1 MSFDAQRLYDLLPA
15 LYRLRDREQGEPLRA
30 LLAVM
35 AEEIGT
41 LEQNLEQLYDD
52 QFIETCAAW
61 VVPYLGDLI
70 GVRALHGVVP
80 QVSSPRA
87 EVANTI
93 GLRRRKGTAAV
104 LEELARDVTG
114 WPARVVEA
122 FADLGW
128 TQYMNHVRVAPPRGG
143 SLSLRDHEA
152 CERIAQARGAFDA
165 TAHTIDV
172 RRAASGRGRHN
183 LPNVLLF
190 LWRLQ
195 AYPLARS
202 NARSVGAN
210 RFTFNPLGLDAPLY
224 NRPQSELEITHLAE
238 EVNLPAALRRRPLF
252 EELEAQRQAVAE
264 GRAADAVYF
273 GAEPVVR
280 IWLNDEPEP
289 LPATQLTL
297 CDLSDWRVPP
307 STKTY
312 TLPDGS
318 TVSRKIRAG
327 FDPVLGRLTFAAG
340 EQPLKV
346 LVDHAY
352 GFSTDLGGG
361 PYDRSASVA
370 TALDRQ
376 VTWQAGVSQETAAV
390 PGQIFATLAA
400 AVSAWNA
407 QPAGSVGVIAILD
420 NRSYGQAV
428 DDVNGIVITVPA
440 GSRLLIVAADWPE
453 VSVPNALPPKQRILG
468 QVSADERRP
477 HLIGTLSVLG
487 TAVVGG
493 GAAGGELY
501 LDGLLLE
508 GALQVLA
515 GNLGAL
521 RLSHCTLAPGVGQ
534 ITVAASATDLQQRN
548 DALQVSLA
556 HCICGPLTL
565 PPTLQRLRVTDSI
578 LTSGSAHDDQQ
589 PVISAAG
596 TAAELE
602 RCTLF
607 GTVRLRTVEASNCI
621 FGGVLE
627 TARRQSGYVRFSYLP
642 LASKAP
648 RRFRCIPEDVS
659 AATRVQPQFTSRRYG
674 DPGYAQ
680 LSLRAASELRQGAED
695 EAEMGAFHDLFQP
708 QRATNLRVR
717 LEEYLRF
724 GLEAGVVYVS

>member
-15 LYRLRDREQGEPLRA
+15 LYRLRDREQGAPLRA

-35 AEEIGT
+35 AEEIGA

-61 VVPYLGDLI
+61 VVPYIGDLI
-70 GVRALHGVVP
+70 GVRGLHGVVP

-93 GLRRRKGTAAV
+93 RLRRRKGTAAV

-114 WPARVVEA
+114 WPARVVEC

-128 TQYMNHVRVAPPRGG
+128 TQFMNHVRVVPPRGG
-143 SLSLRDHEA
+143 WLSLRDQEA
-152 CERIAQARGAFDA
+152 CERITHARGAFDS
-165 TAHTIDV
+165 TAHTVDV

-183 LPNVLLF
+183 IPNVLLF

-202 NARSVGAN
+202 NARAVGAN
-210 RFTFNPLGLDAPLY
+210 RFTFNALGLDAPLY

-238 EVNLPAALRRRPLF
+238 EINLPATLRRRPLF
-252 EELEAQRQAVAE
+252 EELEAQRQALVE
-264 GRAADAVYF
+264 NRPVDAVYF
-273 GAEPVVR
+273 GAMPVVD
-280 IWLNDEPEP
+280 IWLNDEPAP
-289 LPATQLTL
+289 LPAAELTI

-307 STKTY
+307 SSKTY

-318 TVSRKIRAG
+318 TVARKIRAAI
-327 FDPVLGRLTFAAG
+327 DPVLGRLTFAAA
-340 EQPLKV
+340 EQPQQV
-346 LVDHAY
+346 LVSHAY

-361 PYDRSASVA
+361 PYDRAASVA
-370 TALDRQ
+370 AALDRP
-376 VTWQAGVSQETAAV
+376 VTWQVGVSQEIAAAA
-390 PGQIFATLAA
+390 GEIFATLQA
-400 AVSAWNA
+400 AVAAWNA
-407 QPAGSVGVIAILD
+407 QPAGTVGIIAIMD
-420 NRSYGQAV
+420 NRSHALSG
-428 DDVNGIVITVPA
+428 DVLSVPA
-440 GSRLLIVAADWPE
+440 GSRLLIVAAAWPK
-453 VSVPNALPPKQRILG
+453 VSVPDALPPQQRIVG

-477 HLIGTLSVLG
+477 HLRGSLAVAGSGGT
-487 TAVVGG
+487 
-493 GAAGGELY
+493 GELF

-521 RLSHCTLAPGVGQ
+521 RVSHCTVVPGVGQ
-534 ITVAASATDLQQRN
+534 ISVAASVTDLQQRN
-548 DALQVSLA
+548 DSLQLSLA
-556 HCICGPLTL
+556 HCICGPLVL
-565 PPTLQRLRVTDSI
+565 PPTLQRLQVTDSI
-578 LTSGSAHDDQQ
+578 LASGSAHDDKQ
-589 PVISAAG
+589 PVIAAPG
-596 TAAELE
+596 TSAELE
-602 RCTLF
+602 RCTVF
-607 GTVRLRTVEASNCI
+607 GTVQLRTLEASNCI

-627 TARRQSGYVRFSYLP
+627 VAQRQSGCVRFSHLP
-642 LASKAP
+642 LTSKAP
-648 RRFRCIPEDVS
+648 RSFRCVPED
-659 AATRVQPQFTSRRYG
+659 AADATRVQPQFTSRRYG
-674 DPGYAQ
+674 DPAYAQ
-680 LSLRAASELRQGAED
+680 LSLRAALELRQGADD